1 MRTTTW
7 WRWMVALVALAL
19 VLGACG
25 GAADEGAEGGGGDS
39 EDAAAAQDVTSE
51 SATAAG
57 AEAPEGEPIVIGGTL
72 GLTGAFSGPSA
83 GYRAAYEFWAEQV
96 NAEGGLL
103 GRPVELLIYDDEST
117 PGTAQTLYQR
127 LINEDQV
134 DLLLAPYTTFVG
146 GAILPIVENNEM
158 MLFNGGFVGI
168 DLFTNSD
175 WMVGTFTYQ
184 EPDYPRGVFEMIDAL
199 PEDQKP
205 QRIGIATAQNPFTL
219 LVRDG
224 YEGEGGVKNFAE
236 ERGIDIVVDEEYA
249 AEATDVTGII
259 QRAQAQDVDLF
270 FALALPNDAALLART
285 AQNVGFSPDIYCS
298 CGSQVTSLPYWKDLG
313 AAGDGVM
320 STAMSWPTDDYPGL
334 DELTEYA
341 QTELDYEEVPVYLTG
356 GYAIMQVLQEA
367 VEEVGEI
374 DQAALRDYVTNRT
387 IETVVGPITYD
398 ENRIPEYSSI
408 LVQYRGDHNE
418 VVWPPDRASSD
429 PQVPM
434 DG

>member
-1 MRTTTW
+1 MRTMTW
-7 WRWMVALVALAL
+7 WRWMVTLVALAL

-25 GAADEGAEGGGGDS
+25 GADSGDGDDGGGS
-39 EDAAAAQDVTSE
+39 EAAADAEDVTSE
-51 SATAAG
+51 AADSG
-57 AEAPEGEPIVIGGTL
+57 DAPEGDPIVIGGTL

-83 GYRAAYEFWAEQV
+83 GYRAAYEFWADKV

-117 PGTAQTLYQR
+117 PNTAQTLYQR
-127 LINEDQV
+127 LINQDEV

-146 GAILPIVENNEM
+146 GAVLPIVEQNEM

-184 EPDYPRGVFEMIDAL
+184 EPDYPRGVFEMIDSL
-199 PEDQKP
+199 PDDQKP

-236 ERGIDIVVDEEYA
+236 ERGIDVVVDEEYA
-249 AEATDVTGII
+249 ADATDVTGIL
-259 QRAQAQDVDLF
+259 QRAQAQDVDAF

-298 CGSQVTSLPYWKDLG
+298 CGSQVTSLPYWSDLG

-320 STAMSWPTDDYPGL
+320 STAMSWPSDDYPGL

-341 QTELDYEEVPVYLTG
+341 QDELDYAEVPVYLTG

-374 DQAALRDYVTNRT
+374 DQAALRDYVTNQT
-387 IETVVGPITYD
+387 IDTVVGPITYD

-408 LVQYRGDHNE
+408 LVQYQGDHNE
-418 VVWPPDRASSD
+418 VVWPPDRATAE
-429 PQVPM
+429 PRIPM